1 MHSYIL
7 SEMDQD
13 TSGES
18 KLFDSVRGFLSYSH
32 QATFGTVAFLTSC
45 DSFLTLQNKA
55 LADLLLVVVPCQ
67 ENYRGRELYNM
78 ATRV

>member
-18 KLFDSVRGFLSYSH
+18 ELFDSVRGFLSDSH

-45 DSFLTLQNKA
+45 DSF
-55 LADLLLVVVPCQ
+55 
-67 ENYRGRELYNM
+67 
-78 ATRV
+78 